1 MRVICTLAVLFW
13 AGASE
18 ALTTLDGA
26 ESVNVDDEVRSEL
39 LSGFDSE
46 RHQEELEW
54 ENPGLPLI
62 SEPYDE
68 NRYFEELE
76 LLGERTDQE
85 GGMTEGTLA
94 QANLSAVPIPASWL
108 LLVGALAGLFGLGK
122 LRGNRSA

>member
-26 ESVNVDDEVRSEL
+26 ESVNVDDEVVSEL
-39 LSGFDSE
+39 LSDFDSE
-46 RHQEELEW
+46 RHLEELEW
-54 ENPGLPLI
+54 ENPRLPLM
-62 SEPYDE
+62 SEPYDDDLHL
-68 NRYFEELE
+68 EELE

-85 GGMTEGTLA
+85 GGMSEGTLA

-122 LRGNRSA
+122 LRRNRSV